1 MMRPPCELVQREYL
15 PEVRAQL
22 ARRLKA
28 TGVSQSEIAQH
39 LEITQA
45 AVSKYISQPPKNT
58 SLTSLVSSLTERL
71 LNMISEGRTTSDLM
85 LKEVCSTCMLSRMG
99 GAICLKHRESVST
112 LGDLNCQICTD
123 LLGGSKEIF
132 IDRATVLGKMHE
144 ALSRIED
151 SLYFE
156 RIMPQVRANLV
167 TCGKDAESLSDI
179 AGIPGRITLVSG
191 RARAVSGP
199 QFGASRHTAGL
210 LLWIRKTNP
219 DIRAC
224 LCVSGKE
231 NVVDV
236 ARRTGFQIL
245 ELDNPAVEVEEI
257 ADAAK
262 SKLQKKKAANLISIH
277 VPGGI
282 GVEPI
287 LYLFGEDANS
297 LTQLSIK
304 MCEQL

>member
-1 MMRPPCELVQREYL
+1 
-15 PEVRAQL
+15 
-22 ARRLKA
+22 
-28 TGVSQSEIAQH
+28 VSQSEIAKR

-45 AVSKYISQPPKNT
+45 AVSKYISQSSKGT
-58 SLTSLVSSLTERL
+58 SLTSLVSPLTNRL
-71 LNMISEGRTTSDLM
+71 LNMIIEGRANSDLM

-99 GAICLKHRESVST
+99 GAICQKHRESVQT
-112 LGDLNCQICTD
+112 LGDLNCQICMD

-132 IDRATVLGKMHE
+132 IDRATVLGEMQE
-144 ALSRIED
+144 ALSKIEE

-156 RIMPQVRANLV
+156 RIIPQVRANLV
-167 TCGKDAESLSDI
+167 ACGKDAESLADI
-179 AGIPGRITLVSG
+179 AGVPGRITLVSG

-210 LLWIRKTNP
+210 LLWMRKTNP

-224 LCVSGKE
+224 LCVSGQE

-236 ARRTGFQIL
+236 ARTTGFQIL
-245 ELDNPAVEVEEI
+245 RLDNPAVEVEEI

-262 SKLQKKKAANLISIH
+262 SKLQTKKATNLISIH

-282 GVEPI
+282 GIEPI
-287 LYLFGEDANS
+287 LYLFGTDAIS
-297 LTQLSIK
+297 LSQLSIK